1 MGLSVLNL
9 RLDERFELVNY
20 LRTVHV
26 FLCDDGMSL
35 DGMSSCYC

>member
-9 RLDERFELVNY
+9 RLDERFELINY

-26 FLCDDGMSL
+26 FLCDDGVHVAAKP
-35 DGMSSCYC
+35 C